1 MLPITEINIGDQ
13 FENPILRPAG
23 LTFVVID
30 IKADEK
36 MVKIQGIKN
45 DGQVIGKPIWKKNTD
60 RMFSESWRVFNIK
73 HFRGY

>member
-1 MLPITEINIGDQ
+1 MLPITEINLGDQ
-13 FENPILRPAG
+13 FENPILRPTG

-30 IKADEK
+30 IKTDEK

-73 HFRGY
+73 HFHG